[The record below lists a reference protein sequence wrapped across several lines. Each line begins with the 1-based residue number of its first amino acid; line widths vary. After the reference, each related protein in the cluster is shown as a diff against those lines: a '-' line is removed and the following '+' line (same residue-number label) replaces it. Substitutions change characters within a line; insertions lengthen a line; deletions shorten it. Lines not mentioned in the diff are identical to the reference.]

1 MYLKTKKM
9 TDISQTQAGFKAES
23 RRNPLWIPRRFNAKS
38 RCVCRNRL
46 NFRLFRYT
54 LVLSETSK
62 SSSVSVNAA
71 GFCACERSAIFVAL
85 RCTSGAGADRDR
97 QGGTGNQ
104 GRGRGGQKSEW
115 HICSKPAPRCKGRT
129 ASRWR
134 ACNPPNTHPPPQT
147 PQTVCRGA
155 VYPSRRKKTG
165 TVRRKPAI
173 PPTRRPPSRQAPP
186 QTGACE
192 TNNCAKTGKCNKKGE
207 FCCKV
212 ALCVRRGS

>member
-9 TDISQTQAGFKAES
+9 TDISQTQPDS
-23 RRNPLWIPRRFNAKS
+23 VLAKY
-38 RCVCRNRL
+38 R
-46 NFRLFRYT
+46 
-54 LVLSETSK
+54 
-62 SSSVSVNAA
+62 
-71 GFCACERSAIFVAL
+71 AIFVAL

-104 GRGRGGQKSEW
+104 GQGRGDKSERD
-115 HICSKPAPRCKGRT
+115 ICSKPAPRCKRENGVPLAGGQSTKPAPAAAITANRLQGRGVPI
-129 ASRWR
+129 A
-134 ACNPPNTHPPPQT
+134 PQ
-147 PQTVCRGA
+147 
-155 VYPSRRKKTG
+155 KMG

-207 FCCKV
+207 FCRKV
-212 ALCVRRGS
+212 ALCMRRGS